1 MASTPSEGYNPC
13 LLSQAALDEKFGINP
28 GLQNSDVGMLRALVA
43 PVNTGGRIF
52 NPLPDRA
59 LPTADGKVKITASI
73 LPFICDES
81 SIAEVGNCDTDPG
94 ATPEYV
100 YEDFYIDS
108 VTTQRWSIKDSDFR
122 SMCESAGTQFNDM
135 FIRNAD
141 AFLRK
146 VNRKSIVQAA
156 AYMGNYPGTSVNSF
170 TDPISLKVVNPAFL
184 ANPQVMAFVKS
195 LYMKMQLGMIEP
207 ITVGAGSLDLAIA
220 ARGVIA
226 GTNDQ
231 GVNPASAFGLTNYFR
246 DSQIDSVL
254 ANSLAEPLYTW
265 APGALQLLT
274 WNKNIGPEAYS
285 VPLNREGSYDGIPA
299 TTTAYEKQFTTLSI
313 GGLLVDFFYIYDC
326 NGNHT
331 FTLQLHHSVV
341 GLPSSAFAECQ
352 DFNYALAFE
361 QACGELSCDD
371 LQIPAEEA

>member
-1 MASTPSEGYNPC
+1 MAQSPSDGYNPC
-13 LLSQAALDEKFGINP
+13 LLAQAALDEKFGLNP
-28 GLQNSDVGMLRALVA
+28 GAQSSDVGMLRALLSPA
-43 PVNTGGRIF
+43 NTGGRIF
-52 NPLPDRA
+52 NPLPERA
-59 LPTADGKVKITASI
+59 LPTEDGKVKITASI

-81 SIAEVGNCDTDPG
+81 SIAPVDNCDTDPG

-108 VTTQRWSIKDSDFR
+108 VTTQKWSIKDSDFR

-156 AYMGNYPGTSVNSF
+156 AYMGNYPGTATNSF
-170 TDPISLKVVNPAFL
+170 TDPVTLKVTNPAYL
-184 ANPQVMAFVKS
+184 ANPQVFAFVKS

-207 ITVGAGSLDLAIA
+207 IVVGAGTLDLAIA
-220 ARGVIA
+220 ARSVI
-226 GTNDQ
+226 GGISDD
-231 GVNPASAFGLTNYFR
+231 GVNRASAFGLTNYFR

-254 ANSLAEPLYTW
+254 AGSLTEPLYTW

-274 WNKNIGPEAYS
+274 WNKNVGPEAYWD
-285 VPLNREGSYDGIPA
+285 PLTRQSGYDGIPT
-299 TTTAYEKQFTTLSI
+299 TTTAFEKQFVTLNI
-313 GGLLVDFFYIYDC
+313 GGLLVDFYYIYDC
-326 NGNHT
+326 KGNHT
-331 FTLQLHHSVV
+331 FSLQLNHSVV
-341 GLPSSAFAECQ
+341 GLPSSAFAACQ

-361 QACGELSCDD
+361 QACGELTCED
-371 LQIPAEEA
+371 LVIPAEAG